1 MRSIKLMVA
10 LAAATLGAAVP
21 AFAGKVSNNVVTIEV
36 NPKKTNFP
44 HAINSPFVSVTICSP
59 GGTRKSDCVTIGDIL
74 VDTGAIGLRI
84 FNQPAGFTQPINA
97 DLLRFARLPDG
108 NGAAIIECQ
117 TLSSGRSLWGPVVSA
132 DLTIGGEKAANIPMQ
147 LIEADYAGAIELGVC
162 PNQIL

>member
-10 LAAATLGAAVP
+10 LAAATLGAAMP

-44 HAINSPFVSVTICSP
+44 NAINSPFVSVTICSP

-74 VDTGAIGLRI
+74 
-84 FNQPAGFTQPINA
+84 GFTQPINA

-117 TLSSGRSLWGPVVSA
+117 T
-132 DLTIGGEKAANIPMQ
+132 
-147 LIEADYAGAIELGVC
+147 
-162 PNQIL
+162 